1 MKIKSTLAV
10 LLLYPFCMYAQDIL
24 YNRGGELYLQKNSML
39 LVRGNIINDNTPSV
53 AAIFNDGTIEIT
65 GNIENKQGARFTVH
79 NNAASKEKVV
89 KFVGAGN
96 QVIKG
101 NFSTAGE
108 SSFFNLVIDKANAS
122 DTVEIQTDVVVEGS
136 LCFGSAAITSTYEPE
151 NFYTNNNHK
160 GLLKTYDN
168 HGNEYLLDI
177 KNGNPDAIAGYPT
190 LEIDGAPTTGFI
202 LTKGTRGSAEGGL
215 QRSIASATSYVFPIG
230 TSEKG
235 FNAVMLNFSAVPG
248 NGSVKTK
255 FCNGTSNPNGSVG
268 TISYFCEDCSEHAD
282 NNGYNRFFPSN
293 PCNGGE
299 QQWLLFDHTAYNHG
313 YWSFASS
320 NEGYQYD
327 MEVFPNSFGEETN
340 RNSAWR
346 VLKHEADYGD
356 DPSLETVDWM
366 PDIERN
372 VADINDLLT
381 YTKNMGCYNGNGVP
395 GGTYTNFSH
404 FAMGFSQSGGA
415 LPVKLLYVRADP
427 MGKHRI
433 RVSWATA
440 IEINNAGFEVERSI
454 DGIHFTKVGWVN
466 GHNNS
471 TETQLYSFEDRAPA
485 GYSIFYYRL
494 KQIDYDEKYEYSNIV
509 QAKLGNG
516 SNNNFELYPNP
527 TTNTVFI
534 NVKNPQSEITVRLY
548 DLKGAQVFENIFPV
562 ETDGVDQTVAIKLSA
577 ILPPGTYLL
586 SASTNGTSM
595 SNKVVLQ

>member
-1 MKIKSTLAV
+1 MKLKNALA
-10 LLLYPFCMYAQDIL
+10 LLMLYPCCMYAQDVL
-24 YNRGGELYLQKNSML
+24 YNRGGELYLQKHAML
-39 LVRGNIINDNTPSV
+39 MVQGNIINDNTTSSGAV
-53 AAIFNDGTIEIT
+53 YNDGTIELT
-65 GNIENKQGARFTVH
+65 GNIENKEGAKFKVH
-79 NNAASKEKVV
+79 TDVASKERAV
-89 KFVGAGN
+89 KFVGVGK
-96 QVIKG
+96 QLIKG

-108 SSFFNLVIDKANAS
+108 SSFFNLVIDKINAS
-122 DTVEIQTDVVVEGS
+122 DTVEMQTEVVVEGS
-136 LCFGSAAITSTYEPE
+136 LSFGSASVTTTYNPE
-151 NFYTNNNHK
+151 DFFTNHNQK
-160 GLLKTYDN
+160 GLLKTFDTD
-168 HGNEYLLDI
+168 GNEHLLNVT
-177 KNGNPDAIAGYPT
+177 NGSPDAIAGYPV
-190 LEIDGAPTTGFI
+190 LEIEGGPSTGFI
-202 LTKGTRGSAEGGL
+202 LTKGTRGSSEGGL
-215 QRSIASATSYVFPIG
+215 QRNITSATSYVFPVG
-230 TSEKG
+230 TSDKG

-268 TISYFCEDCSEHAD
+268 TISYFCEDCSGKAD

-299 QQWLLFDHTAYNHG
+299 QQWLLFDHTASNHG
-313 YWSFASS
+313 YWSFESS

-327 MEVFPNSFGEETN
+327 MEVFPNSFGEEAN

-346 VLKHEADYGD
+346 VLKHEAEYGD

-366 PDIERN
+366 PEIERN
-372 VADINDLLT
+372 VSDVNDLLT
-381 YTKNMGCYNGNGVP
+381 FTKNMGCYNGNGVP
-395 GGTYTNFSH
+395 GGTYTDFSH

-440 IEINNAGFEVERSI
+440 IEINNAGFDVERSI
-454 DGIHFTKVGWVN
+454 DGINFTKIGWVD

-471 TETQLYSFEDRAPA
+471 TETKLYSFEDRAPA
-485 GYSIFYYRL
+485 GYGIFYYRL
-494 KQIDYDEKYEYSNIV
+494 KQIDYDEKYEYSYIV
-509 QAKLGNG
+509 QAKIGEGGG
-516 SNNNFELYPNP
+516 SFELYPNP
-527 TTNTVFI
+527 TSSTVFI

-586 SASTNGTSM
+586 TAGTNGASVN
-595 SNKVVLQ
+595 NKVVLQ